1 MRFPR
6 VRFTLRQH
14 LLAVLVAAAGLGLY
28 SLWNREYTE
37 TALLFTLPVTR
48 ATYTRTYG
56 NWLMERLGLGERRY
70 TNWTAI
76 PEPPAP
82 AVGFRMPELG
92 ELMGRPAGSDRLTV
106 P

>member
-1 MRFPR
+1 MRSPR
-6 VRFTLRQH
+6 FRFTLRRH
-14 LLAVLVAAAGLGLY
+14 LLAVLVAASGLGLY

-37 TALLFTLPVTR
+37 TALLFTLPVSR

-56 NWLMERLGLGERRY
+56 NRLMERLGLGERDFTR
-70 TNWTAI
+70 WTAI

-82 AVGFRMPELG
+82 AEGFRMPELG
-92 ELMGRPAGSDRLTV
+92 ELMGRPAGPDRLTV